1 MDASSAPC
9 SPPTMETVG
18 VLVIIAAVIG
28 IIYAAVRHTKVARA
42 RRAANLS
49 ESLGKEDPEVVVN
62 PDTGVARAT
71 VRGLPLRFHFTSRG
85 SGSSSESWTEVEVD
99 VPHEPLVLSLRLQTK
114 RDWILVR
121 DGLAVDI
128 QLGDP
133 EFDEKY
139 LVEGAPAAIATRV
152 LDPAVRRKLL
162 LDEPNEVETRPFGV
176 LVARKGWREAPA
188 DIQSLADL
196 AVSIAQNI
204 APAIAESRKAEAPPP
219 ESAYR
224 GPSVSAAD
232 HERWEAA
239 KRDLAARQ
247 AAEVAALAATRARRT
262 AAQGR
267 NAAIAVAFIL
277 LFAGV
282 AWAITSAK

>member
-1 MDASSAPC
+1 M
-9 SPPTMETVG
+9 
-18 VLVIIAAVIG
+18 
-28 IIYAAVRHTKVARA
+28 
-42 RRAANLS
+42 
-49 ESLGKEDPEVVVN
+49 
-62 PDTGVARAT
+62 
-71 VRGLPLRFHFTSRG
+71 
-85 SGSSSESWTEVEVD
+85 
-99 VPHEPLVLSLRLQTK
+99 
-114 RDWILVR
+114 R

-188 DIQSLADL
+188 DIQSFVDL

-282 AWAITSAK
+282 AGRFRARSERPVAPWNTPCLYPERRSPPQIAFPSNIGAPC